1 MFCTKR
7 SKMLSD
13 QTVYA
18 SFFLRLVP
26 EATEFCFERARTFL
40 AKNIEGKQGSV
51 NDISN
56 SK

>member
-1 MFCTKR
+1 
-7 SKMLSD
+7 MLSD

-26 EATEFCFERARTFL
+26 EATEFCFGRARTFL
-40 AKNIEGKQGSV
+40 AKNIVKRRGKQGGV
-51 NDISN
+51 NKISN

>member
-1 MFCTKR
+1 
-7 SKMLSD
+7 MLSD

-26 EATEFCFERARTFL
+26 EATEFCLGRARTFL
-40 AKNIEGKQGSV
+40 AKNIEGKQGGV
-51 NDISN
+51 NKISN